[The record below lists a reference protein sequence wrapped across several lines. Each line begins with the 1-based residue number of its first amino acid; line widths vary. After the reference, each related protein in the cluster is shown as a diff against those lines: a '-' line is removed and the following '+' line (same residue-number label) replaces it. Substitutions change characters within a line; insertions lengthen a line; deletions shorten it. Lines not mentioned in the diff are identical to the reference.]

1 MKIVQNNIAA
11 HFSQREKLYL
21 FPNKVG
27 KTDIIILRLESPTS
41 RINNIPEK
49 YISGRKYL
57 LGALDSYLQMDRTEY
72 ISTIDKLL
80 TGEQYGI
87 LIWNDPWLV
96 LQKEVSSRNLLREV
110 ELKLNRLRNDWR
122 VGDN

>member
-1 MKIVQNNIAA
+1 
-11 HFSQREKLYL
+11 
-21 FPNKVG
+21 
-27 KTDIIILRLESPTS
+27 
-41 RINNIPEK
+41 
-49 YISGRKYL
+49 
-57 LGALDSYLQMDRTEY
+57 MDRTEY

>member
-1 MKIVQNNIAA
+1 
-11 HFSQREKLYL
+11 
-21 FPNKVG
+21 
-27 KTDIIILRLESPTS
+27 LESPTS

-96 LQKEVSSRNLLREV
+96 LQKEVSSRNLLKEV
-110 ELKLNRLRNDWR
+110 ELKLNRLRNEWR
-122 VGDN
+122 GGDN